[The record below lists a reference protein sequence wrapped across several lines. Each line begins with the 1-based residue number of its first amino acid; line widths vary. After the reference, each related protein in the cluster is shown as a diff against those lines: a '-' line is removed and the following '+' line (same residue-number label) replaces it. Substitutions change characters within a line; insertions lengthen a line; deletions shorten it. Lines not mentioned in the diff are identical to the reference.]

1 MEPFTY
7 YNDELYAEDVAVARI
22 AEQMGTPFYVYS
34 RAAIESQWKAYDEA
48 FSGRNHLVCYA
59 VKANPNLAILGLLAR
74 LGSGF
79 DIVSAG
85 ELERVLRAGGEADRV
100 VFSGVGKT
108 ADEIRTVLNAKIH
121 CFDVESGQELERIN
135 RIAGELGTT
144 APVSLR
150 VNPDVDPDTHP
161 YIATG
166 LKESKFGIPI
176 NIAADI
182 YRHANSLPNI
192 SLHGI
197 ACHIGSQL
205 TTIDPFL
212 DSLERILDLVGQ
224 LDDEGI
230 TLNELDL
237 GGGLGVT
244 YFDEEPPEP
253 DDLVVALMDRL
264 QTFGSRYQKM
274 KFIVEP
280 GRSIVA
286 NAGMLVTCVQ
296 YLKHSEVRNFAVVDA
311 GMNDLMRPSL
321 YDAWHPIVP
330 VSRVQRV
337 EPAIY
342 DVVGPVCESGDFL
355 GQERELA
362 IEQDDLIA
370 VLAAGAYGASMG
382 SNYNSRLRPPEV
394 LVDGNEFHI
403 IRRRESIEDMLS
415 AESPVP

>member
-7 YNDELYAEDVAVARI
+7 YNDKLYAEEVAVAEI
-22 AEQMGTPFYVYS
+22 AEQVGTPFYVYS
-34 RAAIESQWKAYDEA
+34 KAAIESQWKAYNEA
-48 FSGRNHLVCYA
+48 FSGREHLVCYA
-59 VKANPNLAILGLLAR
+59 VKANPNLAILNLLAK

-108 ADEIRTVLNAKIH
+108 ADELRIALQAGIH
-121 CFDVESGQELERIN
+121 CFDVESAQELERLN
-135 RIAGELGTT
+135 QIAGEMGQS
-144 APVSLR
+144 APVALR

-176 NIAADI
+176 DGAADI
-182 YRHANSLPNI
+182 YRYANSLPNI
-192 SLHGI
+192 CLNGI

-230 TLNELDL
+230 SLSELDL

-253 DDLVVALMDRL
+253 DDLVVALMDKL
-264 QTFGSRYQKM
+264 QTFGSRYQRM
-274 KFIVEP
+274 KFIIEP

-286 NAGMLVTCVQ
+286 NAGMLVTRVQ
-296 YLKHSEVRNFAVVDA
+296 YLKHGKARNFAVVDA

-330 VSRVQRV
+330 VAKTRDGES
-337 EPAIY
+337 AIY

-362 IEQDDLIA
+362 LEPDDLIA

-382 SNYNSRLRPPEV
+382 SNYNSRPRPPEI
-394 LVDGNEFHI
+394 LVDGNNFHV
-403 IRRRESIEDMLS
+403 IRRRETFDDML
-415 AESPVP
+415 AEESLVP